1 MPRINLLPHREAERK
16 RRRTEFAV
24 ALVAAAIAAGIFV
37 GGGKVLYSTWTDAQ
51 NEKNNLLKKE
61 IVKLDAQIADIQ
73 DLESRRQR
81 LLARM
86 DIIEKLQRQR
96 PEIVH
101 RFDELVKIV
110 PEGVYLT
117 QIKEAGRKIELHGV
131 AQSSTRVS
139 TFMRNIDGSTWLAN
153 PELQVVESAKDSP
166 TAGSSFVL
174 FANEV
179 GVDIDNTGNTG
190 NSGVKKVAKQ

>member
-1 MPRINLLPHREAERK
+1 MPRINLLPHREQERK

-24 ALVAAAIAAGIFV
+24 ALIAAAIAAAVVV

-61 IVKLDAQIADIQ
+61 IVKVDAQIADIQ
-73 DLESRRQR
+73 DLENRKQR
-81 LLARM
+81 LVARM
-86 DIIEKLQRQR
+86 EIIEKLQRQR

-101 RFDELVKIV
+101 RFDELVRLV

-117 QIKEAGRKIELHGV
+117 QIKESGKKIELHGV

-139 TFMRNIDGSTWLAN
+139 TFMRNIDASTWLAN
-153 PELQVVESAKDSP
+153 PELQVVESARDSA
-166 TAGSSFVL
+166 TGGSSFVL

-179 GVDIDNTGNTG
+179 GVDLDNNGGTGA
-190 NSGVKKVAKQ
+190 KKVAKQ